1 MYLSQ
6 SQYFPTT
13 SGKKKKKGWFKVH
26 LINVMEWWF
35 IFLILP
41 NDINIMFSIMQ
52 LHIKMHTFRLIYQ
65 HKWVQEVII
74 KLCMLQLPGLSFV
87 PNNCFQKQ
95 LTLEEF
101 FMPLPI
107 PKSTDWI
114 YNTVPIKVISAIWKL
129 QPYIGKLCSYCN
141 NI

>member
-1 MYLSQ
+1 MYLPQ

-13 SGKKKKKGWFKVH
+13 SGKKKKGWFKLH
-26 LINVMEWWF
+26 LINVTEWWF

-74 KLCMLQLPGLSFV
+74 KLCMLQLPGLSFA

-101 FMPLPI
+101 FMPLSI
-107 PKSTDWI
+107 PKSIDWI
-114 YNTVPIKVISAIWKL
+114 YNTVPIKVISAIWNL
-129 QPYIGKLCSYCN
+129 QPYIGKLCSCCN